1 MNPVDHPM
9 GGGEGKTS
17 GGRPSVSAWGR
28 LTKGYK
34 TKKKKLI
41 KKENFLNRR
50 RNQLLNYKIE
60 FRKPLNQT
68 YYFQR
73 SYFKKRTSNFFNNTS
88 IEKFLKVYKNS
99 FSFSLNN
106 ISTNHLYSIFYK
118 K

>member
-106 ISTNHLYSIFYK
+106 ISTNQLYSIFYK